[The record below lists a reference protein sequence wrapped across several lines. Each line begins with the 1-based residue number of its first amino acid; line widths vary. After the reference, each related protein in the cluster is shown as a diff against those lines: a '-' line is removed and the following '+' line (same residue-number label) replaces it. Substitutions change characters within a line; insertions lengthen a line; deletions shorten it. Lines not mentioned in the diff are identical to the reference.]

1 MTVLMGLVM
10 VAYSFKYAKMAEINQ
25 GCLPCI
31 FAITTFYICVL
42 FYFKF
47 GEKISAIKIIGTLLM
62 LPCIVFIALG
72 SAPEAKSSEEAPA
85 AADDDES
92 YTDEEKQIFAI
103 LSVSFAMMAPFFWTA
118 RCLYLRLSEDRYNYN
133 LFDLAIDSQIYQ
145 NLFATIVYVVYLTKF
160 EFELNILVEGSVFA
174 VFQII
179 GMTAMSLAY
188 RYGPGGPINAL
199 IST

>member
-1 MTVLMGLVM
+1 MGLVM

-31 FAITTFYICVL
+31 FSITTFYVCVL

-47 GEKISAIKIIGTLLM
+47 GETISATKIIGTLLM

-72 SAPEAKSSEEAPA
+72 SAPAAKSSEEASA
-85 AADDDES
+85 AADGDES
-92 YTDEEKQIFAI
+92 YTDKEKQIFAI
-103 LSVSFAMMAPFFWTA
+103 ISISFAMIAPFFWTA
-118 RCLYLRLSEDRYNYN
+118 RCLYLRLAEDRYKYN
-133 LFDLAIDSQIYQ
+133 LFDLSIDSQIYQ
-145 NLFATIVYVVYLTKF
+145 NLVATIVYVVYLAKF

-179 GMTAMSLAY
+179 GMTTSSLSY
-188 RYGPGGPINAL
+188 RYGPGGPIGAM